1 MKVGYSGVRKPQGT
15 LGADL
20 GVVRLR
26 KSARKFPSVRRFARS
41 AWQFWS
47 IRKGLNGLM
56 RGVLG

>member
-20 GVVRLR
+20 GVVCLR

-41 AWQFWS
+41 AWQLWS
-47 IRKGLNGLM
+47 TRKGFNGSM
-56 RGVLG
+56 RRELG